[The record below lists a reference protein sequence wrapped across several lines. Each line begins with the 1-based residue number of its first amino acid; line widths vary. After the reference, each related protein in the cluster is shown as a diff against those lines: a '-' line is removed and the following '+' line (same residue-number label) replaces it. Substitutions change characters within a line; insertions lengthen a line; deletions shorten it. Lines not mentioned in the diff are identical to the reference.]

1 MYHFNNLTPEKL
13 IQHAI
18 KAQERAVAPY
28 SNYLVGAALLTDS
41 KTVILGCNVESKAY
55 PTTLCAERVAIFS
68 AISQGFTNFT
78 ALALITKDGAS
89 PCGSCRQIIHEYAAD
104 IPIYIANESAGYI
117 TRNISELLPF
127 PFG

>member
-1 MYHFNNLTPEKL
+1 MTPEKL

-104 IPIYIANESAGYI
+104 IPIYIANESGEYI
-117 TRNISELLPF
+117 IKNITELLPF

>member
-1 MYHFNNLTPEKL
+1 MTPEKL

-28 SNYLVGAALLTDS
+28 SNYLVGVALLTDS

-104 IPIYIANESAGYI
+104 IPIYIANESGVFI
-117 TRNISELLPF
+117 TKNISELLPF

>member
-1 MYHFNNLTPEKL
+1 MTPEKL

-89 PCGSCRQIIHEYAAD
+89 PCGSCRQIIHEYATD
-104 IPIYIANESAGYI
+104 IPIHIANESGKYI